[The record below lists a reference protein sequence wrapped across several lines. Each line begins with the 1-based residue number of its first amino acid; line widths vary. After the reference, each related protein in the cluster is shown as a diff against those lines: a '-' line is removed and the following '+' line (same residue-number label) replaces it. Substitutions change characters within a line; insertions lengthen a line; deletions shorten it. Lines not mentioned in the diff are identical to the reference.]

1 MPKITLAKADIQTAL
16 IVQPKPQG
24 AGMHECAHFYPSGQ
38 LILTDGFLMIVRR
51 LQAAPA
57 NGFSVPVR
65 DLAGFKSESE
75 VAISLSLSGQSITL
89 TGRSGL
95 TRTLVCPEIIQP
107 AFERL
112 ISRDNAD
119 CWRAVSAKYMTAIDK
134 IARLYGA
141 GVVLRPNA
149 KGNVNIYFS
158 NPDLFGVV
166 APLSDPKDKNAV
178 PVAVPAWIPQ
188 P

>member
-1 MPKITLAKADIQTAL
+1 MIKLTKADIQTAL

-24 AGMHECAHFYPSGQ
+24 AGMHDCIHFYPAGH
-38 LILTDGFLMIVRR
+38 LMLTDGYLMIGKR
-51 LQAAPA
+51 LATAPVE
-57 NGFSVPVR
+57 GFSVPVA

-75 VAISLSLSGQSITL
+75 VAIALSGQSITL

-107 AFERL
+107 AFAR
-112 ISRDNAD
+112 IVSRDNVD
-119 CWRAVSAKYMTAIDK
+119 VWRSVSAKYLTAIDK
-134 IARLYGA
+134 IARLYGSR
-141 GVVLRPNA
+141 VVLRPNA

-178 PVAVPAWIPQ
+178 PVAVPDWIPQ